1 MHVDIGN
8 LQLKKL
14 PRAIEI
20 AYRYWLCL
28 RVVSSFWIVAS
39 VLSWGQAPY
48 AKAADRIRGARFS
61 ERVLKSGFAKF
72 QIWSQE
78 DVRIFLQHCVRS
90 LANFHFC
97 LQQHVHL
104 PVVLQ

>member
-39 VLSWGQAPY
+39 VLSWGQAPC

-61 ERVLKSGFAKF
+61 ERVLEAVVPTLDIGVD
-72 QIWSQE
+72 E
-78 DVRIFLQHCVRS
+78 S
-90 LANFHFC
+90 LRAGHSR
-97 LQQHVHL
+97 
-104 PVVLQ
+104 